1 MRRIAPALLLTPLLT
16 LLSLAP
22 TSPGTAAP
30 AAPAAPEGPRCAP
43 APGTR
48 DFPVTT
54 RIRGGPDT
62 YQAGGGYGS
71 WVIDLTNTTAR
82 PCTGIHPVVVLVD
95 ERRKLTPEQSR
106 LEFYDGAGPRPRP
119 VRWEA
124 TDQDELVG
132 AFDDGF
138 PGFTVAPGRTVSV
151 RVRLAITSDAV
162 RNEVTATAAVVQRRG
177 DDGDWVGQSGDYRF
191 TIASDRD
198 PLTDPDP
205 ERETT
210 DGDPEPETGT
220 GTGTGT
226 GTTHPATPRED
237 RLPAVEELAAT
248 GTSAL
253 PAALAAAL
261 LLTGTVA
268 LFLVRGRR

>member
-16 LLSLAP
+16 LLCLAP
-22 TSPGTAAP
+22 ASPATAAP
-30 AAPAAPEGPRCAP
+30 DGPGCTAAPGA
-43 APGTR
+43 R
-48 DFPVTT
+48 DFPLTT

-162 RNEVTATAAVVQRRG
+162 RNEVTANAAVVQRRG
-177 DDGDWVGQSGDYRF
+177 DDGDWVGQSDDYRF
-191 TIASDRD
+191 TIAADRD
-198 PLTDPDP
+198 PPTERDP
-205 ERETT
+205 EREAT

-220 GTGTGT
+220 GTGTT
-226 GTTHPATPRED
+226 NPATPRED

-248 GTSAL
+248 GTSTL
-253 PAALAAAL
+253 PTALAAAL
-261 LLTGTVA
+261 LLTGAVA
-268 LFLVRGRR
+268 LLLVRGRR